1 MARLARVES
10 SSQPSY
16 HTSSY
21 YSPPPVFV
29 PRPIVL
35 PLPPPWYVVV
45 VTVLFGWIPGLYRR
59 VFRRPAR

>member
-21 YSPPPVFV
+21 YSPPIVLP
-29 PRPIVL
+29 PIVL
-35 PLPPPWYVVV
+35 PPPRPWPVVLLSLLV
-45 VTVLFGWIPGLYRR
+45 GWIPGLFRR